1 MLTHVSKI
9 LVIIALFCFSVPTAY
24 GKVKFCAVGDVL
36 LDRGI
41 RKTIEEEGLTYLF
54 EKVKPIISAHDLAFC
69 NLESPLTSSNIG
81 YPLLKQYS
89 FRGEP
94 EYVQGLLYAGFNVVS
109 VANNHT
115 IDWDRDGFMET
126 IRILKEHNISP
137 VGGGKNQQEAMQ
149 PTLIKKNGLTFA
161 FFGAVSFLLEGLPYL
176 ENKPAPAYAGI
187 EELTTQIQRINNL
200 VDFVIVSFH
209 WGGENQS
216 IPNSRQV
223 EYAHRAIDAGADLV
237 LGHHP
242 HVLQSIEHYKDRF
255 IIYSLGN
262 FVFDNSRPHQKQTM
276 IFSCEFNKGQMLSP
290 KIIPIT
296 IELRRPQ
303 SASEDDFEEIVQ
315 RITTL
320 SQAFFTKIEVS
331 GQIVYL
337 TGTNH
342 KSTTTIP
349 LKEWELA
356 GKAVRVY
363 PSQLELIDLNTNIP
377 YVFPLKDETRSI
389 KDCCLVQDGQI
400 AYVYVILGNL
410 SEERGKRL
418 AIFPIELTMNR
429 FKTPL
434 LDSHTHFNPWKIRAG
449 DVDGDGNPEILVGA
463 WKTTR
468 YDPVE
473 ANRLFVFNRYQE
485 TIYPKWLGSRLG
497 LPFIDF
503 ESIDLD
509 GDKRDELITLETDH
523 TGNKRIVS
531 YTWNEFGF
539 DQDKSIEAHS
549 NVGFLLQSVDR
560 KVP

>member
-1 MLTHVSKI
+1 MIIHISKI
-9 LVIIALFCFSVPTAY
+9 FIVVTLFCFSAPSAY

-41 RKTIEEEGLTYLF
+41 RKTIEEKGLNYLF
-54 EKVKPIISAHDLAFC
+54 DKIKPIISEHDLAFC
-69 NLESPLTSSNIG
+69 NLESPLTPSNIG
-81 YPLLKQYS
+81 YPLLKRYS
-89 FRGEP
+89 FRGET
-94 EYVQGLLYAGFNVVS
+94 EYVQGLIYTGFNVIS

-137 VGGGKNQQEAMQ
+137 VGGGKNQHEAMK
-149 PTLIKKNGLTFA
+149 PTLIKRNGLIFA

-176 ENKPAPAYAGI
+176 EDKPAPAYAGI

-209 WGGENQS
+209 WGSENQP

-223 EYAHRAIDAGADLV
+223 EYAHRVIDAGADLV

-262 FVFDNSRPHQKQTM
+262 FVFDNSRPHQRQTI
-276 IFSCEFNKGQMLSP
+276 IFSCEFSKGQIIMP
-290 KIIPIT
+290 KILPVT
-296 IELRRPQ
+296 IELYRPQ
-303 SASEDDFEEIVQ
+303 PASKDDFEEIVQ
-315 RITTL
+315 RLTKL
-320 SQAFFTKIEVS
+320 SQAFFTEIEVS
-331 GQIVYL
+331 SQTAYL
-337 TGTNH
+337 TGNDY
-342 KSTTTIP
+342 KNTTAIP
-349 LKEWELA
+349 LKEWEL
-356 GKAVRVY
+356 GRKTIRVY
-363 PSQLELIDLNTNIP
+363 TSRLELIDLNTNIL
-377 YVFPLKDETRSI
+377 YVFPLKDETLSI
-389 KDCCLVQDGQI
+389 KHCCLVQDKQI
-400 AYVYVILGNL
+400 ACVYAILGDL

-418 AIFPIELTMNR
+418 AIFPIELEINR

-434 LDSHTHFNPWKIRAG
+434 LDSHIHFNPWKIRAG

-463 WKTTR
+463 WKSTR
-468 YDPVE
+468 YDLVE

-485 TIYPKWLGSRLG
+485 TIYPKWLGSRVG
-497 LPFIDF
+497 FPFIDF

-509 GDKRDELITLETDH
+509 GDKRDELIMLETNRA
-523 TGNKRIVS
+523 GNKRIAS

-539 DQDKSIEAHS
+539 DQDEIIELHS
-549 NVGFLLQSVDR
+549 DADFLLQYSM
-560 KVP
+560 